1 MLFLAAAGLAVL
13 AMMQAGAV
21 GIAGLLN
28 NPDLTAYT
36 GLVGT
41 FLFLSLVS
49 APLEMVMISR
59 SRYGWAAGVYAG
71 SDLLRAASLIA
82 TALVWRRLDA
92 VFVGAVVFAFLRLC
106 ASLAWMLHEFGAGLR
121 PHVAE
126 MREQLAYA
134 IPFGA
139 AALLEVL
146 QSNYHQ
152 FAVSHHFDAAAFAV
166 YTVGVLQIPIVDF
179 VAGPAG
185 NVMMVRMGEAAA
197 HGDAAGVRTV
207 WYETT
212 RRLAGVF
219 LPLVCLLLVVANDL
233 IVFLFTA
240 RYAGSVPVF
249 RAWSLTIVLAVLQT
263 DGVLRAFAQTRL
275 LLKLSAFRLV
285 LVVLLIFPFLSRFHL
300 VGAAI
305 ATVLATAAAKLG
317 GLARMR
323 RLMGVGLR
331 GLLPWRALAGTLIVA
346 AAAAG
351 VALLVREHLAGTA
364 PLVVLIATGA
374 SYSAAYLLLGY
385 ALLWGGGFSVPA
397 LNWARSV
404 EEA

>member
-1 MLFLAAAGLAVL
+1 MF
-13 AMMQAGAV
+13 
-21 GIAGLLN
+21 
-28 NPDLTAYT
+28 
-36 GLVGT
+36 
-41 FLFLSLVS
+41 
-49 APLEMVMISR
+49 
-59 SRYGWAAGVYAG
+59 
-71 SDLLRAASLIA
+71 
-82 TALVWRRLDA
+82 
-92 VFVGAVVFAFLRLC
+92 
-106 ASLAWMLHEFGAGLR
+106 HEFGAGLR
-121 PHVAE
+121 PRVPAL
-126 MREQLAYA
+126 REQLAYA

-139 AALLEVL
+139 AALLEIL
-146 QSNYHQ
+146 QSNFHQ

-197 HGDAAGVRTV
+197 RRDAAGVRTV

-219 LPLVCLLLVVANDL
+219 LPLVFLLLVVAHDL
-233 IVFLFTA
+233 ITFLFTA
-240 RYAGSVPVF
+240 RYADSVPVF
-249 RAWSLTIVLAVLQT
+249 RAWCLTIVLAVLQT

-275 LLKLSAFRLV
+275 LLKLSAFRLL

-300 VGAAI
+300 VGAAV

-323 RLMGVGLR
+323 RLMEVGLR
-331 GLLPWRALAGTLIVA
+331 GLLPWRALAGTLAVS

-351 VALLVREHLAGTA
+351 VALLVREHLTGAA
-364 PLVVLIATGA
+364 PLVVLVATGA
-374 SYSAAYLLLGY
+374 AYAAAYLLLGC

-404 EEA
+404 EEV